1 LPEKWSCGFR
11 WFSFVPELYALV
23 WSICRCFFVSVWGS
37 FFFFLIFL
45 ELYFLLL
52 LVRSCLCVHKVCA
65 NETCSVG
72 ILFLF
77 LLRNLIFGLDCC

>member
-1 LPEKWSCGFR
+1 M
-11 WFSFVPELYALV
+11 
-23 WSICRCFFVSVWGS
+23 
-37 FFFFLIFL
+37 FLCLCVRLSLSLFIFL

-52 LVRSCLCVHKVCA
+52 LVRSCLYVHKVCA

-77 LLRNLIFGLDCC
+77 LLRDLIFGLDCCEMAIIDTGY